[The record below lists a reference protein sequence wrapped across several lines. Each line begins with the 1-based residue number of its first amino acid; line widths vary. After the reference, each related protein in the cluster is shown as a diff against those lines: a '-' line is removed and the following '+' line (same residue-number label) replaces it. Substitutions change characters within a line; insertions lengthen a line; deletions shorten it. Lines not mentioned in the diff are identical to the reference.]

1 MASGFAWRV
10 RDNASNIEMLLVPP
24 GTFMMGNSPGDPEA
38 FSDESPQHQVT
49 LTSAFYMGK
58 TEVTQ
63 AQWLAEMGS
72 NPSAFTGNL
81 QRPVEQVSW
90 NTIRPFLTQNG
101 LRLPTEAEWEYACR
115 AGTTTP
121 RYGVLNDIAWYTS
134 NSGNATHAVATK
146 LPNAFGLYDTL
157 GNVWEWNQDWYGAY
171 SAAAVTNP
179 TGPASGSY
187 RLLRGGAWNNVS
199 NNCRA
204 SQRYNNK
211 PYNANSFIGLRVAR
225 TP

>member
-1 MASGFAWRV
+1 
-10 RDNASNIEMLLVPP
+10 
-24 GTFMMGNSPGDPEA
+24 
-38 FSDESPQHQVT
+38 
-49 LTSAFYMGK
+49 
-58 TEVTQ
+58 
-63 AQWLAEMGS
+63 
-72 NPSAFTGNL
+72 
-81 QRPVEQVSW
+81 
-90 NTIRPFLTQNG
+90 
-101 LRLPTEAEWEYACR
+101 
-115 AGTTTP
+115 
-121 RYGVLNDIAWYTS
+121 WYTS